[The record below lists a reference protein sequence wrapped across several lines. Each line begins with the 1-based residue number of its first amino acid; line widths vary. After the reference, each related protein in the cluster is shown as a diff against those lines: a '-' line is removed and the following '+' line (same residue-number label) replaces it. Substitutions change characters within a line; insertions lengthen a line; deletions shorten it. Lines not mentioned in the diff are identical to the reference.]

1 MPLID
6 YHVSESFCDV
16 TERRLPRAEIV
27 SEDTPTDTEKHLWEI
42 VEGIAILIIDAANPR
57 LEADTLAF
65 MAGFYARMG
74 KSGREL
80 GARYGLTRAAWSKRC
95 KAMQRRLNLE
105 PSIFMKSKQA
115 CQSYALTNGKLKT
128 KWAS

>member
-16 TERRLPRAEIV
+16 TERRLPKAEIV
-27 SEDTPTDTEKHLWEI
+27 TEDTPTDTEKHLWEI
-42 VEGIAILIIDAANPR
+42 VERIAIRIIDSPNPR
-57 LEADTLAF
+57 LEADILAF

-80 GARYGLTRAAWSKRC
+80 GARYNLSRAAWSKRC
-95 KAMQRRLNLE
+95 KAMLLILNLE
-105 PSIFMKSKQA
+105 PSVFMKSKLA
-115 CQSYALTNGKLKT
+115 CKSYALANGKLKT
-128 KWAS
+128 KWAN